1 MYKHLTKREVMY
13 NNEAKIIKKFTSAKV
28 DPAEIYNE
36 AVKSTHKAVDEY
48 VAKHGEPMYCGFANV
63 LVRPAQGPFVAWLKA
78 NDIGDN
84 GYAGGYRIPWH
95 EISKGH
101 KNSYTQSMDIKETG
115 CDAFADVLEKY
126 GLSAY
131 MQSRAD

>member
-78 NDIGDN
+78 NDIGDS
-84 GYAGGYRIPWH
+84 GTYGGYRIPWH

-101 KNSYTQSMDIKETG
+101 KTN
-115 CDAFADVLEKY
+115 
-126 GLSAY
+126 
-131 MQSRAD
+131 